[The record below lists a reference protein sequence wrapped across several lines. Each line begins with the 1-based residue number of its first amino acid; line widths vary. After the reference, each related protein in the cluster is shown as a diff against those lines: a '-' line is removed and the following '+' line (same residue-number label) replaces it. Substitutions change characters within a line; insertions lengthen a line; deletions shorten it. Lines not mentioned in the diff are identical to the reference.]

1 MRMQPQLF
9 LEIVD
14 RLTPRLTK
22 ATTNWRQPLEPGLK
36 VAVTLRFMAT
46 GNSFHSL
53 AFEFRVAHNTI
64 SLFVRDVVLAIT
76 AEYGDEVVTT
86 PTTPDGWR
94 QVSNH
99 FGNRWNFWHA
109 CGALDGKHIAIKAPA
124 VSGTLYHNYKGFFS
138 IIMLA
143 LVDADYKFMW
153 LDIGAN
159 GSTSDCAV
167 FNSSELKDALD
178 DGTLGL
184 PPSEP
189 LPGDDHPMPYFLV
202 GDDAF
207 ALSTYMMKPF
217 ANKRQTVAERIFN
230 YRLSRA
236 RRIVENAF
244 GILTNR
250 FRVLLSTIYMEPEV
264 VTDLVMACVCLHNL
278 LRIRYPAGHQGIVDQ
293 EGEDHQVIP
302 GAWKDEDV
310 LQEVEAVRWPT
321 RAARAA
327 KQQRVYLKHY
337 VNTIG
342 AVPWQ
347 REMI

>member
-1 MRMQPQLF
+1 
-9 LEIVD
+9 
-14 RLTPRLTK
+14 
-22 ATTNWRQPLEPGLK
+22 
-36 VAVTLRFMAT
+36 
-46 GNSFHSL
+46 
-53 AFEFRVAHNTI
+53 
-64 SLFVRDVVLAIT
+64 VREVVRAII
-76 AEYGDEVVTT
+76 AEYADEVVHTSTT
-86 PTTPDGWR
+86 VDGWR
-94 QVSNH
+94 EISQK
-99 FGNRWNFWHA
+99 FGTRWNFWHA

-124 VSGTLYHNYKGFFS
+124 ESGTLYHNYKGFFS

-153 LDIGAN
+153 IDIGAN

-184 PPSEP
+184 LPAEP
-189 LPGDDHPMPYFLV
+189 LPGDDRPMPYFLV

-217 ANKRQTVAERIFN
+217 AHKRQTVDERIFN

-244 GILTNR
+244 GILSNR
-250 FRVLLSTIYMEPEV
+250 FRVMLSTIHMEPEV

-278 LRIRYPAGHQGIVDQ
+278 MRIRYPAIQNGIVDQ
-293 EGEDHQVIP
+293 EGEDRRVIP
-302 GAWKDEDV
+302 GAWRDEGV
-310 LQEVEAVRWPT
+310 LREVEAMRGPT
-321 RAARAA
+321 RAAKAA
-327 KQQRVYLKHY
+327 KQQHIYLKHY